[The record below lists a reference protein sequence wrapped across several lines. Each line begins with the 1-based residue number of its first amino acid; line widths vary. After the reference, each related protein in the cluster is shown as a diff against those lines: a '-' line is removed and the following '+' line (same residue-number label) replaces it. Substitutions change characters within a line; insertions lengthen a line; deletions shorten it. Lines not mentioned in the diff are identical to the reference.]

1 MFKNHKNK
9 ARLSGSI
16 RKRQGKRTSLEFGR
30 LEPRQLMAAVMASPT
45 ILNGQTSGVVQLA
58 AQAGCSVEEYVNK
71 LIEQASSDLES
82 IREGLKDVEAGRMT
96 PLREFDQEFRK
107 EKGFSP
113 KADA

>member
-1 MFKNHKNK
+1 MQIEIVN
-9 ARLSGSI
+9 
-16 RKRQGKRTSLEFGR
+16 TTV
-30 LEPRQLMAAVMASPT
+30 VM
-45 ILNGQTSGVVQLA
+45 QLA

-71 LIEQASSDLES
+71 LIEQASSDLQA

>member
-1 MFKNHKNK
+1 VQIEITNF
-9 ARLSGSI
+9 
-16 RKRQGKRTSLEFGR
+16 
-30 LEPRQLMAAVMASPT
+30 T
-45 ILNGQTSGVVQLA
+45 IATQLA
-58 AQAGCSVEEYVNK
+58 AQAGCSVEEYVNN
-71 LIEQASSDLES
+71 LIEQASDLEA